1 MATSL
6 NAYAHET
13 ITVSTTA
20 LPLTAS
26 VYNLGGGEAGPQMA
40 LLTTATDSCRFWL
53 NGAAPT
59 STVGHV
65 LTAGSTITLY
75 GNSIQTF
82 RVIRSGSADVP
93 LSCTYF
99 RQVGVGI

>member
-1 MATSL
+1 MST
-6 NAYAHET
+6 NIEAYAHET

-26 VYNLGGGEAGPQMA
+26 VYQVSGEAGPQFA

-59 STVGHV
+59 STVGHQ
-65 LTAGSTITLY
+65 LAAGSTLTLY
-75 GNSIQTF
+75 MPGIQHF

-93 LSCTYF
+93 LSVTYF
-99 RQVGVGI
+99 RQVGIGA